1 MSGFL
6 FVSKQKRFFDIYK
19 QKNRN
24 SMSVDKKFKKLDDIS
39 HVILRPGMYIGSI
52 KPHTAS
58 KWVVEEGKMTQREI
72 TYNPGFL
79 KIFDEIVTNS
89 VDESKREGSKLNI
102 IKVDLDRETNKV
114 TIWDNGG
121 IPVLKNT
128 EHDEWIPEMVFSNLK
143 AGSNFDDTE
152 ERSWAG
158 TNGVGSTL
166 TNIYSK
172 EFKIS
177 TCDGKNHFT
186 QTFTN
191 NMRERTQPVV
201 KKAKSNHTEISYITD
216 LEKFGLTD
224 IDDDHYKMIE
234 KRIYDIAACN
244 TGLKI
249 YFNGNLININSFEDY
264 IKLYTEEY
272 FYEFKKDKTWSLG
285 IALSQN
291 GFQQVS
297 FANTTETYDGGTHVD
312 YVMNQIIVSL
322 REFFLKKHKVD
333 IKPSELKQHMFLFL
347 DATVI
352 NPSFSSQTKE
362 KLITEVK
369 EFGTTFEVSNKLIQ
383 SILKSEIVNS
393 ILDWIQQK
401 KNAEDSKLQ
410 RDLNKKLT
418 KIKVEKLIDAK
429 GKDRWKYSIGLF
441 EGDSAISAFR
451 KYRTPETMGAF
462 ALKGKFVNVSEITN
476 QKLVQNDEAVNL
488 MASIGLKLGQEIDVR
503 NLRYGRV
510 LIFTDADM
518 DGNAISALLINF
530 FYKYWPDMFERKMI
544 YKVETPIVVAIP
556 KAKSKKKVLFY
567 TQGEY
572 NTWAEQNDLKQFEIK
587 YKKGLAALVDDEYD
601 DIINRPRL
609 TLITKDEASKGSLET
624 WFGKSADLRKNE
636 LLK

>member
-1 MSGFL
+1 MA
-6 FVSKQKRFFDIYK
+6 KKIEDKYK
-19 QKNRN
+19 
-24 SMSVDKKFKKLDDIS
+24 VLDQIS
-39 HVILRPGMYIGSI
+39 HILLRPGTYVGSN
-52 KPHTAS
+52 KPSTS
-58 KWVVEEGKMTQREI
+58 LKWIFDDNKMIQKEI
-72 TYNPGFL
+72 TYIPSFL
-79 KIFDEIVTNS
+79 KIFDEVVTNS
-89 VDESKREGSKLNI
+89 VDEHQRNPKLNRI
-102 IKVDLDRETNKV
+102 DVNIDLSKNQISVR
-114 TIWDNGG
+114 DNGG
-121 IPVLKNT
+121 IPIVIHKDHNQYV
-128 EHDEWIPEMVFSNLK
+128 PEVIFGNLMS
-143 AGSNFDDTE
+143 GSNYDDTE
-152 ERSWAG
+152 ERTVAG
-158 TNGVGSTL
+158 TNGLGAKLSNVF
-166 TNIYSK
+166 SK
-172 EFKIS
+172 EFIVS
-177 TCDGKNHFT
+177 SCDGKNHFL
-186 QTFTN
+186 QVFSS
-191 NMRERTQPVV
+191 NMRERTKPVI
-201 KKAKSNHTEISYITD
+201 KKSTKNHTEITYTPD
-216 LEKFGLTD
+216 LEKFGLTN
-224 IDDDHYKMIE
+224 IDEDHLKMIE

-530 FYKYWPDMFERKMI
+530 FYKYWPDMFDRKMI